1 MSSRF
6 QEDRLACCVDSTEL
20 LHELQA
26 YEDLHLKEMAKTTQ
40 SSKTKFNYA
49 WALVRSSNL
58 QQIKRGTL
66 MLHGLLEDDYDEESC
81 LFYIAVGYMRQ
92 NNPEGSKHY
101 LQRLLEAFPDSRH
114 ALSFMD
120 ILDDSIQKK
129 GSYGIGTVVTL
140 ASALATLSLA
150 YTYYIKGYQI
160 LSIE

>member
-66 MLHGLLEDDYDEESC
+66 MLHGRSKSSYTGCRLGFVKLVH
-81 LFYIAVGYMRQ
+81 AV
-92 NNPEGSKHY
+92 
-101 LQRLLEAFPDSRH
+101 
-114 ALSFMD
+114 
-120 ILDDSIQKK
+120 
-129 GSYGIGTVVTL
+129 
-140 ASALATLSLA
+140 
-150 YTYYIKGYQI
+150 
-160 LSIE
+160 